1 MMNKVALVFVVLC
14 ACTRAYGANDLKFDP
29 KKCSFTVEESNRQ
42 MYTYD
47 LSSLGEVSVEQ
58 DGYFYR
64 LNMCGGVS
72 KGCSSDTA
80 VCMSDSNNETFVSLG
95 NYLTRETVSLGGEEP
110 GEGFVVLF
118 SKGDPCPD
126 SKYTSTVLVL
136 CDPTTKKPE
145 VQVLPDDC
153 DYSFQIITSFG
164 CGVPAVPSSSS
175 GSSSPSGSS
184 PQSSSSASI
193 RTSILSVVLSSV
205 LLLLAHF

>member
-1 MMNKVALVFVVLC
+1 MMNKVVLVYALLF
-14 ACTRAYGANDLKFDP
+14 ACTWAFDTHDLKPDDEN
-29 KKCSFTVEESNRQ
+29 CSFTVKEKNGQLFSF
-42 MYTYD
+42 D
-47 LSSLGEVSVEQ
+47 LSSLGEMSVEQ